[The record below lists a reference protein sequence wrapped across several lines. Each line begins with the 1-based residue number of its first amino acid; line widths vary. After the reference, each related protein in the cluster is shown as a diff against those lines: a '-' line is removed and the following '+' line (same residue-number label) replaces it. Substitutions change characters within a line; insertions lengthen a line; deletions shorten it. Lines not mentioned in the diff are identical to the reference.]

1 MLVHDREVAT
11 LSLSPSEET
20 PYAHLHTW
28 TAVLGRAD
36 IYASGLPT
44 RAVSAEVLSLARRLP
59 GPVLDFGCGAGA
71 LVAALRREGIDA
83 YGLEIDDARIRE
95 HLIEE
100 VKPYVTLYSGGFPAP
115 FAGAQFAGV
124 VCSEVL
130 EHTPGPQ
137 ATLAEVARLAGRAML
152 ITVPDMSAIP
162 RGYAHAVVPWHLLE
176 STHVNFFTQASLHA
190 ALEPHAARI
199 EMARI
204 GVVQCDR
211 LQFYSSLAAV
221 VERAR

>member
-95 HLIEE
+95 H
-100 VKPYVTLYSGGFPAP
+100 
-115 FAGAQFAGV
+115 Q
-124 VCSEVL
+124 
-130 EHTPGPQ
+130 
-137 ATLAEVARLAGRAML
+137 RA
-152 ITVPDMSAIP
+152 
-162 RGYAHAVVPWHLLE
+162 
-176 STHVNFFTQASLHA
+176 
-190 ALEPHAARI
+190 
-199 EMARI
+199 
-204 GVVQCDR
+204 
-211 LQFYSSLAAV
+211 
-221 VERAR
+221 